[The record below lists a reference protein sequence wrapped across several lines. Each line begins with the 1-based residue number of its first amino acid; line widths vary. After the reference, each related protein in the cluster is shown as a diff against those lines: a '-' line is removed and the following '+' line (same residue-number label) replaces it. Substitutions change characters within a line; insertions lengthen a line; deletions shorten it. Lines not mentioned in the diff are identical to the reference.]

1 MSAANQSFQ
10 PYLGARVIRGPDW
23 KWDSQDGGEGHVG
36 TLHKYESSE
45 TVFVLWDHGTNANY
59 RFGSAHDLRI
69 LDSAPAGMY
78 VEMISVLCSLQVLPW
93 NTVILL
99 QLMQPQSQGV
109 AWGAVPP
116 IQQPCPHLP
125 AHNCKS

>member
-59 RFGSAHDLRI
+59 QFGSAHDLRI
-69 LDSAPAGMY
+69 LDSAPAGLY
-78 VEMISVLCSLQVLPW
+78 VEMISVLFSLHLLPSK
-93 NTVILL
+93 TLILL
-99 QLMQPQSQGV
+99 QLMQLQSQGV
-109 AWGAVPP
+109 AWGGQYPLVLEFG
-116 IQQPCPHLP
+116 IVIR
-125 AHNCKS
+125 